1 MYQDSDPE
9 NVRKD
14 QTMRIGEK
22 IKELRRKNGLTQEKL
37 ADYLCVSYQAVSKWE
52 TGTASPDLSLIAPL
66 TKILHVTADELLGLN
81 DTEPDARYEE
91 LKKEYDL
98 TFSAEDFAK
107 RQEIC
112 EMAVKEYPG
121 DMKWLCDLAWV
132 VSNRSFEH
140 KDHETYVAE
149 QEKAIKLFDAV
160 IKNCG
165 DELLRGN
172 AIIGITQLLG
182 WRGRKDEA
190 RRYAEML
197 PERAAVTRDGVMEN
211 VLDGEELLRYKQKR
225 LNSKFEGILWELSL
239 MSDGNYTDLIHN
251 LIQVMIPDGNYLE
264 YNHILY
270 YSNRSAVNH
279 AIKTSEDTE
288 KIFSLL
294 EEMKCYSGEY
304 DKILF
309 DAPGIYKYTVPHLCM
324 IEEDTREW
332 IGNQGTRMSDEFKEY
347 LSQEE
352 FDFLRGNERFQRLLR

>member
-1 MYQDSDPE
+1 M
-9 NVRKD
+9 K
-14 QTMRIGEK
+14 IGEK
-22 IKELRRKNGLTQEKL
+22 IKELRKKNGLTQEKL

-66 TKILHVTADELLGLN
+66 TRILHVTADELLGIN

-98 TFSAEDFAK
+98 TFATEDFAK

-112 EMAVKEYPG
+112 EMAVNEYPG

-140 KDHETYVAE
+140 KDQESYIAE

-197 PERAAVTRDGVMEN
+197 PERAVITRDDVMEN
-211 VLDGEELLRYKQKR
+211 VLEGDELLRYKQNR
-225 LNSKFEGILWELSL
+225 LNNNFQGILCELSL
-239 MSDGNYTDLIHN
+239 MPNGYYSDLIQR
-251 LIQVMIPDGNYLE
+251 LVQVMIPDGNYLE
-264 YNHILY
+264 YNHCLY

-279 AIKTSEDTE
+279 AIKTGEDIE
-288 KIFSLL
+288 SIFTLL
-294 EEMKCYSGEY
+294 EKMKHYSTEY
-304 DKILF
+304 DRILF
-309 DAPGIYKYTVPHLCM
+309 DAPGIYKYTVPQLCM
-324 IEEDTREW
+324 VEEDTREW
-332 IGNQGTRMSDEFKEY
+332 IGNQGTRMSDEFEEY

-352 FDFLRGNERFQRLLR
+352 FGFLRSDERFRRLLQ

>member
-1 MYQDSDPE
+1 M
-9 NVRKD
+9 K
-14 QTMRIGEK
+14 IGER
-22 IKELRRKNGLTQEKL
+22 IRELRKKNGLTQERL

-52 TGTASPDLSLIAPL
+52 KDTARPDLSLIAPL

-81 DTEPDARYEE
+81 VVEPDARYEE
-91 LKKEYDL
+91 LKKEYDQ
-98 TFSAEDFAK
+98 TFATENFAK

-112 EMAVKEYPG
+112 ETAVKEYPG
-121 DMKWLCDLAWV
+121 DMEWLCDLAWV

-140 KDHETYVAE
+140 KDQESYIAE

-182 WRGRKDEA
+182 WRGRKDEG

-197 PERAAVTRDGVMEN
+197 PERSAITRDGVMEN
-211 VLDGEELLRYKQKR
+211 VLEGDELLRYKQNR
-225 LNSKFEGILWELSL
+225 LNGKFEGILWELSL
-239 MSDGNYTDLIHN
+239 MPNGNFTDLIHK
-251 LIQVMIPDGNYLE
+251 LIQVMISDGNYLE
-264 YNHILY
+264 YSHHLY

-279 AIKTSEDTE
+279 AIKTGGDIET
-288 KIFSLL
+288 ILTLL
-294 EEMKCYSGEY
+294 EEMKSYSRDY

-324 IEEDTREW
+324 VEKDTREW

-347 LSQEE
+347 LNQEE
-352 FDFLRGNERFQRLLR
+352 FIFLHSNERFQRLIQ